1 MPQGIEVYNANG
13 SLQFGMDHRVFKVYT
28 VSIAVGTT
36 SSGSAAFPT
45 LNGTN
50 NYVVRDVLANEDTYI
65 RPTVTKGASSV
76 SWDYGSTAVGSRDPN
91 YTLKVSL
98 Y

>member
-1 MPQGIEVYNANG
+1 MPQGLEVYNADG
-13 SLQFGMDHRVFKVYT
+13 SLQFGMNDRVFKVYT

-36 SSGSAAFPT
+36 NSGNAALPT
-45 LNGTN
+45 LNGSN
-50 NYVVRDVLANEDTYI
+50 NYVVRDVLADEDAYI
-65 RPTVTKGASSV
+65 RPTVTQNASTV
-76 SWDYGSTAVGSRDPN
+76 SWDYGSTGMNSRDPN